1 LVSLGWL
8 TSDGFRGLRAL
19 LAPPDKGPGLER
31 AGRWSLLRVVV
42 GSQAAPEGGGTSLA
56 GPGPSPSG
64 NPVEALAR
72 TLLRRYGVLFRK
84 LADRENLAPAWR
96 DLVRALRLMEARG
109 EIRGGRFVEGF
120 YGEQFALPEALAG
133 LRSLRKREKTGAWV
147 TLCAADPANLQG
159 ILTPGPRVPA
169 TRANR
174 VLFRDGEPIAVL
186 ESGELRV
193 LPGHELDNAMALR
206 LKSAS

>member
-1 LVSLGWL
+1 M
-8 TSDGFRGLRAL
+8 
-19 LAPPDKGPGLER
+19 
-31 AGRWSLLRVVV
+31 
-42 GSQAAPEGGGTSLA
+42 
-56 GPGPSPSG
+56 
-64 NPVEALAR
+64 
-72 TLLRRYGVLFRK
+72 
-84 LADRENLAPAWR
+84 
-96 DLVRALRLMEARG
+96 RALRLMEARG

-120 YGEQFALPEALAG
+120 YGEQFALPEALAS
-133 LRSLRKREKTGAWV
+133 LRLLRKREKTGAWV

-193 LPGHELDNAMALR
+193 LPGHELDGAMALR
-206 LKSAS
+206 LKAAS